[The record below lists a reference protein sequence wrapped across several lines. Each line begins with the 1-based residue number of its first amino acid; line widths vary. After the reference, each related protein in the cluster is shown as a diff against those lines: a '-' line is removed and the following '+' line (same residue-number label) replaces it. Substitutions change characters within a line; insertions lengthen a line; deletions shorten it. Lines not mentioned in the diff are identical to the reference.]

1 MHCTRN
7 DAGAIVIFEF
17 SRNIVV
23 TTLQTLKDDEMT
35 TENTLELDNFF
46 VTIQNPYP
54 VYMYLR
60 ENEPVHWNPM
70 FNCFMLTRYDDVNLV
85 FSDYRRFSSDIWSNA
100 PEILG
105 FTGED
110 ESSQY
115 LKQII
120 PFLAYNLQGMDP
132 PNHTRQRTLMM
143 KTFTPR
149 MIEAFRPTVQKL
161 VDELIDQRLAEGS
174 MDIVADLAYPLPS
187 NVILDLLGIP
197 RSGRPYIK
205 ASSEAINEF
214 VATILF
220 TGPQVWPRLAGVFAE
235 VTAYLK
241 GLIAERRKRHG
252 EDLLS
257 KMVQAEENGDMLSED
272 EIVIATNFLLFAG
285 HETTANLIA
294 SGLYYLMQNPEQ
306 MAQLRADP
314 SKIPAAV
321 EELLRYVSPVHTL
334 GRRTLQ
340 EATIRGVSIPKDSS
354 IYLLIGAANRDP
366 EKFPDPEKLDI
377 NRPAV
382 RSLGFG
388 YGIHFCIG
396 ATLARIESQVAFDTI
411 IRRLPDLKMTVET
424 PEFRPNYSLRG
435 LKALPVVFG

>member
-1 MHCTRN
+1 
-7 DAGAIVIFEF
+7 
-17 SRNIVV
+17 
-23 TTLQTLKDDEMT
+23 MT
-35 TENTLELDNFF
+35 TENVMELDNFF
-46 VTIQNPYP
+46 MNIQNPYP
-54 VYMYLR
+54 VYTYLR
-60 ENEPVHWNPM
+60 ENEPVRWNAM
-70 FNCFMLTRYDDVNLV
+70 FNGFMLTKYDDVNLA
-85 FSDYRRFSSDIWSNA
+85 FSDHRRFSSDIWSNA
-100 PEILG
+100 AEVLG

-110 ESSQY
+110 ESSQQ
-115 LKQII
+115 LRQII

-132 PNHTRQRTLMM
+132 PGHTRQRTLMM

-161 VDELIDQRLAEGS
+161 VDELIDQKLADGS
-174 MDIVADLAYPLPS
+174 MDIMADLAYPLPS

-197 RSGRPYIK
+197 RSGRPYIR
-205 ASSEAINEF
+205 ASAEAINEF

-220 TGPQVWPRLAGVFAE
+220 TGPQVWPRLAKVFAE

-241 GLIAERRKRHG
+241 SLIAERLKNPG
-252 EDLLS
+252 QDLLTR
-257 KMVQAEENGDMLSED
+257 MVQAEENGDMLSED

-294 SGLYYLMQNPEQ
+294 VGLYYLLQNLEQ

-314 SKIPAAV
+314 AKIPLAV

-334 GRRTLQ
+334 ARRTMQ
-340 EATIRGVSIPKDSS
+340 EVTIRGVAIPENSS

-377 NRPAV
+377 NRPPV

-396 ATLARIESQVAFDTI
+396 AALARMESQVAFETI
-411 IRRLPDLKMTVET
+411 IKRLPDLKMSIET

-435 LKALPVVFG
+435 LKALPVEFHKPL